1 MDNIHWIFSKY
12 SLDIFKV
19 FIGYI
24 QSIHW
29 IYMYKVFILTILFCC
44 QVENFCLFLKRVEV
58 ELNLSM
64 FKNVLE
70 FKQIPDFVAICC
82 PPSTGQF
89 QSSGRLRSKS
99 QYGRQVVQNITN
111 RQLSLEKTLQTDN
124 CHQKKHY
131 KQTTLV
137 RKNITNRQL

>member
-70 FKQIPDFVAICC
+70 FK
-82 PPSTGQF
+82 
-89 QSSGRLRSKS
+89 
-99 QYGRQVVQNITN
+99 
-111 RQLSLEKTLQTDN
+111 
-124 CHQKKHY
+124 
-131 KQTTLV
+131 
-137 RKNITNRQL
+137 